1 MSVGGRPDV
10 EQRWP
15 ELLLFGTRKH
25 EGKQIEQERKGDRDP
40 GLGASSFITKL
51 VSFDDLVRT
60 MRTMTDYWLQIV
72 SLPQQ

>member
-10 EQRWP
+10 EQGWP
-15 ELLLFGTRKH
+15 EFLLFGTRKH
-25 EGKQIEQERKGDRDP
+25 EGKQNEQEQKADRNP
-40 GLGASSFITKL
+40 GLGASSFITKP

-72 SLPQQ
+72 SLPQH